1 MKIEIDRNFWFVD
14 ILKSSFG
21 YSDGNFVF
29 EKKFDGVL
37 LDLLIIDDECFDFCP
52 LALIEFR
59 GPEKEIEPTV
69 AQVKKYQSLMER
81 PDLPAFLVHGNEVYV
96 LQSYGW
102 QKIDIHCFPR
112 FERLR

>member
-14 ILKSSFG
+14 ILKSSLG
-21 YSDGNFVF
+21 YKDENFVF
-29 EKKFDGVL
+29 EKKFGDAL
-37 LDLLIIDDECFDFCP
+37 IDLLIIDNECFDIYP
-52 LALIEFR
+52 LALVEFR
-59 GPEKEIEPTV
+59 APYKEMDPTV

-102 QKIDIHCFPR
+102 QKIDMQYFPR
-112 FERLR
+112 VERLK